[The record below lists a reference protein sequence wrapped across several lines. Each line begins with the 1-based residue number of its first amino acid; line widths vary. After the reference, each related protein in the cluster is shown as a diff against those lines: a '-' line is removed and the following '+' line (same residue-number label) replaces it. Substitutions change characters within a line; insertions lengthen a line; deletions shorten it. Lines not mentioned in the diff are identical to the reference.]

1 VPGFLINTSG
11 ELSGLPGNKPCTRN
25 ALFRIFN
32 HCVMINFF
40 RRVPVYIKIY
50 PDKIEITDIRAD
62 QTVSKSPLFKYSS
75 ARLIVADFIV
85 ASDLISQILKELGL
99 NRRTLKALIQQMD
112 YFEDELSEVEKRVLR
127 DLGEQAGASE
137 VYIVNRKK
145 TMSREE
151 ILEFLLLKNF
161 KDILP

>member
-1 VPGFLINTSG
+1 
-11 ELSGLPGNKPCTRN
+11 
-25 ALFRIFN
+25 
-32 HCVMINFF
+32 MINFF

-50 PDKIEITDIRAD
+50 PDKIEITDIGAD
-62 QTVSKSPLFKYSS
+62 QTVSKLSPFKFSS
-75 ARLIVADFIV
+75 SRLIVADFNV

-112 YFEDELSEVEKRVLR
+112 DFEEGLSEVEKRVLR

-145 TMSREE
+145 AMSKDE
-151 ILEFLLLKNF
+151 IREFLQLKSF
-161 KDILP
+161 KDILS